1 MYHIPAGRGQ
11 QGPGSFVV
19 TVYLPL
25 TLTRATQDALVVEA
39 YLLD

>member
-1 MYHIPAGRGQ
+1 MCSVQTGSGQ

-19 TVYLPL
+19 TVYLPF
-25 TLTRATQDALVVEA
+25 TPHATTQDALVVEA